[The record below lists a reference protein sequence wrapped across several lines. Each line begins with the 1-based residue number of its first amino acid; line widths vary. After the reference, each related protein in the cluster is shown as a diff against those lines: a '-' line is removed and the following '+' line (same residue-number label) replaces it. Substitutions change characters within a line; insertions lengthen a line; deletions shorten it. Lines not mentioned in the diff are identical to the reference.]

1 MPKLDLLCATIW
13 GSGVLLGGGGG
24 GFQGVPGNYGV
35 FREVTGCSG
44 GLRGV
49 LRGWGGGGGGSGWV
63 PGFTDTRFIMLNLL
77 YYVEQTRLYLKQIAN

>member
-13 GSGVLLGGGGG
+13 GSGVLPGGGWWGSR
-24 GFQGVPGNYGV
+24 GFRGI
-35 FREVTGCSG
+35 TGCSG
-44 GLRGV
+44 RLRGV
-49 LRGWGGGGGGSGWV
+49 LGDYGEFMGRGGGSGWV

>member
-13 GSGVLLGGGGG
+13 GSGVLPGGGGG
-24 GFQGVPGNYGV
+24 VPGGSGELRGVPRGYGV
-35 FREVTGCSG
+35 FWWITGS
-44 GLRGV
+44 LK
-49 LRGWGGGGGGSGWV
+49 GGGGGSGWV